1 MKKFYRWAGLFLA
14 LCLLAG
20 SALAVSATASED
32 SSSVPET
39 SEDAEEIP
47 AYVAEEA
54 ASVIESVRSNSD
66 SSDLV
71 FMVATDM
78 HNASVGELT
87 ESVVTQIRTSNLH
100 ALQGMEL
107 VASQIDLDFA
117 INLGDIAWGGD
128 DTTIELG
135 VNSIKEMV
143 DGFKELQAYTST
155 IILPGNHDSLLYS
168 YDKNGSYLSDSQV
181 ADLIGTYGYKD
192 FEDKKIRLIYLNTSE
207 TAECTI
213 TESSTAE
220 GMTAKQ
226 LQWFANTLDMSD
238 KADAADWGILIL
250 SHHPL
255 DWGTIIPAANCLQK
269 YVTGDDFNYI
279 HNGTRVYYDY
289 SGKNA
294 ASVIGQI
301 HGHTHCLAVD
311 NIHYIKDGEA
321 IPSEVIRVAIPNA
334 SFYRNNEYGR
344 NTETEY
350 FGIEFGE
357 EKTYNK
363 KKDTNTDTAF
373 DVVIIDTKDKQIRTV
388 SYGAGYD
395 RSIDYE
401 MDSSSYRRIYGKSR
415 IETACGIAD
424 ALKQELGVEKF
435 DHIILTNADNYPD
448 ALSGSYLANKKQ
460 APILMVDTDNKDS
473 IDCVQTYI
481 KENLQSGGTIYI
493 LGGKGAVSDEATKGL
508 EGFVIKRLGGSNR
521 YDTNLKILEEATV
534 DTDVVLVCTGD
545 GFADSLSASATGWPI
560 LLVGDTLNDQQRQF
574 LKEAEGKQ
582 FYIIGGTAAVSSQI
596 KKEIESY
603 GQVSRVAGAN
613 RFDTSMRVANVFY
626 GSPDAAVIAYGY
638 NFPDGLCGGPL
649 AYSMEAP
656 LVLTGV
662 LMKGGEPQGSEQEAV
677 ALMTS
682 YVEEKGIKKGI
693 ALGGSSVFTE
703 TSIRAA
709 FHLSKYQQIHED
721 KYQ

>member
-14 LCLLAG
+14 VCLLAG
-20 SALAVSATASED
+20 NVQAVSATASEGT
-32 SSSVPET
+32 STVPEASQDT
-39 SEDAEEIP
+39 EEVP

-54 ASVIESVRSNSD
+54 ASVIESVHSISD

-71 FMVATDM
+71 FIAVSDM
-78 HNASVGELT
+78 HNAAIGELS
-87 ESVVTQIRTSNLH
+87 ESVVAQIRTSNAH

-107 VASQIDLDFA
+107 VANEINLDFA
-117 INLGDIAWGGD
+117 ANLGDIAWGD
-128 DTTIELG
+128 YDTTIELG
-135 VNSIKEMV
+135 VSSIKEMV
-143 DGFKELQAYTST
+143 DGFKKLNTYTQT

-168 YDKNGSYLSDSQV
+168 YDQNGSYLSDSQV

-192 FEDKKIRLIYLNTSE
+192 LEDKKIRLIYLNTSE
-207 TAECTI
+207 IAESTI
-213 TESSTAE
+213 TQSGTAE

-238 KADAADWGILIL
+238 KADATEWGILIL

-255 DWGTIIPAANCLQK
+255 DWGKIIPAANCLQK
-269 YVTGDDFNYI
+269 YVTGDDFYYV
-279 HNGTRVYYDY
+279 HNGTTIYYDY
-289 SGKNA
+289 KDKNA
-294 ASVIGQI
+294 ATVIGQI

-311 NIHYIKDGEA
+311 NIHYIKNGEA

-344 NTETEY
+344 NAKAEY
-350 FGIEFGE
+350 YGIEFGE
-357 EKTYNK
+357 DETYSK
-363 KKDTNTDTAF
+363 KKDSKTDTTF
-373 DVVIIDTKDKQIRTV
+373 DVVIVDTQDKEIRTV
-388 SYGAGYD
+388 NYGAGYS
-395 RSIDYE
+395 RRVEYE
-401 MDSSSYRRIYGKSR
+401 PESPSYKRIYGKSR

-424 ALKQELGVEKF
+424 ALKEELGVEKF
-435 DHIILTNADNYPD
+435 DHIILTDADNYPD

-460 APILMVDTDNKDS
+460 APILMVDTDSKDS
-473 IDCVQTYI
+473 IDCVQDYI

-493 LGGKGAVSDEATKGL
+493 LGGKGAVSDEATRGL
-508 EGFVIKRLGGSNR
+508 EGFVIERLGGSNR

-560 LLVGDTLNDQQRQF
+560 LLVGDALNDQQRQF
-574 LKEAEGKQ
+574 LKEAEGKH
-582 FYIIGGTAAVSSQI
+582 FYIIGGTAAISSQI

-603 GQVSRVAGAN
+603 GQVSRVAGAD
-613 RFDTSMRVANVFY
+613 RFETSMRVANVFY

-677 ALMTS
+677 AAMTS
-682 YVEEKGIKKGI
+682 YAEEKEITRGI

-709 FHLSKYQQIHED
+709 FHLSKYQQIDED